1 VFEGV
6 EEIMKSS
13 GDHQNGES
21 EGSTSTQP
29 RKAEAE
35 DKAENKNKNENKNDE
50 DGSGEDGSGGIWF
63 ERSSSTTSMAFS
75 VLSLPVELFDS
86 SFSFVTSSMSGS
98 SAEANEISWSSRINP
113 F

>member
-21 EGSTSTQP
+21 EGSSTSAQP

-35 DKAENKNKNENKNDE
+35 DKAVNENDE
-50 DGSGEDGSGGIWF
+50 DGSGQDGSGGIWF

-86 SFSFVTSSMSGS
+86 SFTFVTSSMSGS